1 MWVLALPMST
11 WRAKT
16 TSRLNPAEV
25 RGEGQGSERRGLSA
39 GDAPGL
45 HKCKKSPFSLAA
57 WAEFHKGP
65 LCGAYT
71 PPNKHTLSLT
81 HTHTHTHTP
90 PPSAMPTQDTDNG
103 GVSGHHVN
111 LKYFPSLEQKC
122 HPDLP
127 LQTHFC
133 FQFTQEWTTNSS
145 FFLSSYNL
153 TFIHRVLFK
162 CDMVLHSD
170 EG

>member
-1 MWVLALPMST
+1 MASKNYFPTKSSRGQRWGSGVREAWPQC
-11 WRAKT
+11 RRRPQVY
-16 TSRLNPAEV
+16 TSVKRVHSVWLH
-25 RGEGQGSERRGLSA
+25 GQSFTKVHCVGPIPPPTNTLS
-39 GDAPGL
+39 L
-45 HKCKKSPFSLAA
+45 S
-57 WAEFHKGP
+57 
-65 LCGAYT
+65 
-71 PPNKHTLSLT
+71 LSLT
-81 HTHTHTHTP
+81 HTHTHTRTP

-133 FQFTQEWTTNSS
+133 LQFTQEWRTNSS
-145 FFLSSYNL
+145 FFLPSYNL
-153 TFIHRVLFK
+153 TFIHRALFK
-162 CDMVLHSD
+162 WDMVLHSD